1 MRSLLRLI
9 VYIPLGLI
17 FLFFALANRQ
27 PVRISLNPSG
37 GELSGPSFEA
47 SLFLV
52 VLAAMALGVMRRLQQ
67 LAESSPGAA
76 NGKRGASGG
85 CASHGRD
92 RTPSRSEPGEP
103 ALFLREERRRD
114 KKNLIGALAKSR
126 VEIGAHPQY
135 E

>member
-27 PVRISLNPSG
+27 PVRISLNPFPG

-52 VLAAMALGVMRRLQQ
+52 VLAAMALGVIAGAFSSWLNHRQVRRTAREARAEVARATAEIERLRGQS
-67 LAESSPGAA
+67 LANPPSSSGRNVAA
-76 NGKRGASGG
+76 
-85 CASHGRD
+85 
-92 RTPSRSEPGEP
+92 T
-103 ALFLREERRRD
+103 
-114 KKNLIGALAKSR
+114 KKI
-126 VEIGAHPQY
+126 
-135 E
+135 

>member
-27 PVRISLNPSG
+27 PVRISLNPFPG

-52 VLAAMALGVMRRLQQ
+52 VLAAMALGVIAGAFSSWLNIARCGGRQERRERRLR
-67 LAESSPGAA
+67 EPRPRS
-76 NGKRGASGG
+76 
-85 CASHGRD
+85 
-92 RTPSRSEPGEP
+92 TPSRSEPGEP
-103 ALFLREERRRD
+103 PSSSGRNVAAT
-114 KKNLIGALAKSR
+114 KKI
-126 VEIGAHPQY
+126 
-135 E
+135 